1 MKYKLIIFDLDGT
14 VLDTLDDLCDSV
26 NYALRL
32 HSMPERE
39 LDEVRRFVGNGIGK
53 LIERSVPPGCS
64 ERETLSVL
72 KDFIEYYGVH
82 CNDKT
87 HPYGG
92 VEKLLDSLKLSG
104 VPCAVLSNK
113 SDSAVKVLCD
123 IHFKGKFS
131 HVQGEISGLEKKPS
145 PDGFLSIF
153 DRFGVE
159 KEEVLYIGDSEVDVE
174 SAENVGVDMIA
185 VDWGFRD
192 TETLKAAGAK
202 RIAHSVSEL
211 EKMIRE

>member
-32 HSMPERE
+32 HSMPERT

-53 LIERSVPPGCS
+53 LIERSVPSGCS
-64 ERETLSVL
+64 ERETSSVL
-72 KDFIEYYGVH
+72 KDFTEYYRVH

-87 HPYGG
+87 HPYDGI
-92 VEKLLDSLKLSG
+92 EKLLENLAFSG
-104 VPCAVLSNK
+104 IPCAVLSNK

-123 IHFKGKFS
+123 IHFKDKFS
-131 HVQGEISGLEKKPS
+131 HVQGEIAGLGKKPC
-145 PDGFLSIF
+145 PDGFLVIF
-153 DRFGVE
+153 DRFGVK
-159 KEEVLYIGDSEVDVE
+159 KENVLYIGDSEVDVE
-174 SAENVGVDMIA
+174 SAENVGIDMIA
-185 VDWGFRD
+185 VDWGFRSA
-192 TETLKAAGAK
+192 ETLKATGAK

-211 EKMIRE
+211 EKMIME